1 MLLGQTGQLAQ
12 FTDQHG
18 KDEQGFHAFAAQPLQ
33 HAQGV
38 PGLAVEHGIGEAED
52 VKACAVGNAGLHGVD
67 VHLLAVGEQFELFDF
82 LGGGQQVAFH
92 AGADQLQGFGAG
104 GQAGLGQALA
114 FFLTKKKKKPE
125 DKDTAHET
133 IYYMVGAW
141 LCDASSKGR
150 IFSEDAD
157 VLTSITQ
164 SDMAHYMAAQNEAL
178 ALLQW
183 LKKFAVA
190 LLPKED

>member
-1 MLLGQTGQLAQ
+1 MGNPYKNQKKPTVAPRATTAQ
-12 FTDQHG
+12 AVFVPPPPQPSAPLRSMDQ
-18 KDEQGFHAFAAQPLQ
+18 ERAEFALKKIQA
-33 HAQGV
+33 
-38 PGLAVEHGIGEAED
+38 I
-52 VKACAVGNAGLHGVD
+52 
-67 VHLLAVGEQFELFDF
+67 
-82 LGGGQQVAFH
+82 LGG
-92 AGADQLQGFGAG
+92 ADPILKAEIRRYLNNLP
-104 GQAGLGQALA
+104 ALIRMNGLGQALA
-114 FFLTKKKKKPE
+114 FFRMKGE
-125 DKDTAHET
+125 GTAHDA
-133 IYYMVGAW
+133 IYRMVGTW

-190 LLPKED
+190 LLPLPKED

>member
-1 MLLGQTGQLAQ
+1 MGNPYKNQKKPTVAPRAATAQ
-12 FTDQHG
+12 AVFVPPPPQPSAPLRSMDQ
-18 KDEQGFHAFAAQPLQ
+18 ERAEFALKKIQA
-33 HAQGV
+33 
-38 PGLAVEHGIGEAED
+38 I
-52 VKACAVGNAGLHGVD
+52 
-67 VHLLAVGEQFELFDF
+67 
-82 LGGGQQVAFH
+82 LGGPDANH
-92 AGADQLQGFGAG
+92 
-104 GQAGLGQALA
+104 QAEVRRYLNNLPALIRMNGLGQALA

-133 IYYMVGAW
+133 IYYMVSAW

-150 IFSEDAD
+150 IFSESAD

>member
-1 MLLGQTGQLAQ
+1 MSNDKKNPKAAPLRSMDQERAEFALKKIQAILGG
-12 FTDQHG
+12 TDQSH
-18 KDEQGFHAFAAQPLQ
+18 K
-33 HAQGV
+33 
-38 PGLAVEHGIGEAED
+38 AE
-52 VKACAVGNAGLHGVD
+52 VRRYLNNLPALIRMN
-67 VHLLAVGEQFELFDF
+67 
-82 LGGGQQVAFH
+82 
-92 AGADQLQGFGAG
+92 
-104 GQAGLGQALA
+104 GLGQALA
-114 FFLTKKKKKPE
+114 FFRMKGE
-125 DKDTAHET
+125 GTAHDA
-133 IYYMVGAW
+133 IYRMVSTW

>member
-1 MLLGQTGQLAQ
+1 MGNPYKNQTKPTVAPRATTAQAVFVPPPPQPSAPLRSMDQERAEFALKKIQAILGG
-12 FTDQHG
+12 TDQSH
-18 KDEQGFHAFAAQPLQ
+18 K
-33 HAQGV
+33 
-38 PGLAVEHGIGEAED
+38 VEVRRYLNNLPALIRM
-52 VKACAVGNAGLHGVD
+52 N
-67 VHLLAVGEQFELFDF
+67 
-82 LGGGQQVAFH
+82 
-92 AGADQLQGFGAG
+92 
-104 GQAGLGQALA
+104 GLGQALA
-114 FFLTKKKKKPE
+114 FFRMKGE
-125 DKDTAHET
+125 GTAHDA
-133 IYYMVGAW
+133 IYRMVSTW

>member
-1 MLLGQTGQLAQ
+1 MGNPYKNQKKPTVAPRATTAQAVFVPPPPQPSAPLRSMDQERAEFALKKIQAILG
-12 FTDQHG
+12 
-18 KDEQGFHAFAAQPLQ
+18 
-33 HAQGV
+33 
-38 PGLAVEHGIGEAED
+38 
-52 VKACAVGNAGLHGVD
+52 
-67 VHLLAVGEQFELFDF
+67 
-82 LGGGQQVAFH
+82 
-92 AGADQLQGFGAG
+92 GADQSHKAEVRRYLNNLPALIRMN
-104 GQAGLGQALA
+104 GLGQALA
-114 FFLTKKKKKPE
+114 FFRMKGE
-125 DKDTAHET
+125 GTAHDA
-133 IYYMVGAW
+133 IYRMVGAW
-141 LCDASSKGR
+141 LCDASSRGR

>member
-1 MLLGQTGQLAQ
+1 MGNPYKNQKKPTVAPRATTAQAVFVPPPLQPSAPLRSMDQERAEFALKKIQAILGG
-12 FTDQHG
+12 TDQSH
-18 KDEQGFHAFAAQPLQ
+18 K
-33 HAQGV
+33 
-38 PGLAVEHGIGEAED
+38 AE
-52 VKACAVGNAGLHGVD
+52 VRRYLNNLPALIRMN
-67 VHLLAVGEQFELFDF
+67 
-82 LGGGQQVAFH
+82 
-92 AGADQLQGFGAG
+92 
-104 GQAGLGQALA
+104 GLGQALA
-114 FFLTKKKKKPE
+114 FFRMKGE
-125 DKDTAHET
+125 GTAHDA
-133 IYYMVGAW
+133 IYRMVSTW

>member
-1 MLLGQTGQLAQ
+1 MGNPYKNQKKPKVAPRATTAQ
-12 FTDQHG
+12 AVFVPPPPQPSAPLRSMDQERAEFALKKIQAIFGGTDQSH
-18 KDEQGFHAFAAQPLQ
+18 K
-33 HAQGV
+33 
-38 PGLAVEHGIGEAED
+38 AE
-52 VKACAVGNAGLHGVD
+52 VRRYLNNLPALIRMN
-67 VHLLAVGEQFELFDF
+67 
-82 LGGGQQVAFH
+82 
-92 AGADQLQGFGAG
+92 
-104 GQAGLGQALA
+104 GLGQALA
-114 FFLTKKKKKPE
+114 FFRMKGE
-125 DKDTAHET
+125 GTAHDA
-133 IYYMVGAW
+133 IYRMVGTW

-190 LLPKED
+190 LLPLPKED